1 MVNPGEEATFIAT
14 VIGRFAQSHAER
26 ELRSEAKDLTG
37 VEDRDENH
45 RRRATTEKRSGG
57 REEREMKVQGKER
70 YHGLWQVSVV
80 YLR

>member
-1 MVNPGEEATFIAT
+1 MVNPGEEAAFIET
-14 VIGRFAQSHAER
+14 VIGSFAQSHAER

-57 REEREMKVQGKER
+57 RGERRAREGWWSDPER
-70 YHGLWQVSVV
+70 
-80 YLR
+80 